1 MVKADAIRQSPMS
14 VLDNAKSSRKTYDLV
29 WNAASRA
36 PVFCKIT
43 KKTTPDGK
51 VKKMHRTSRLIGS
64 HAFQIAASG
73 AAMNASRILSNE
85 CNKLRLDVQTES
97 SRAPWLPSVSK
108 GAKMVLEQFLCA
120 FLCTCEAHV
129 QRSPACMDLAQ
140 Q

>member
-85 CNKLRLDVQTES
+85 CNKLRLDVLRVGICIWTIDTI
-97 SRAPWLPSVSK
+97 RTNIYKRDVR
-108 GAKMVLEQFLCA
+108 
-120 FLCTCEAHV
+120 
-129 QRSPACMDLAQ
+129 RSGKSDSTGEIH
-140 Q
+140 